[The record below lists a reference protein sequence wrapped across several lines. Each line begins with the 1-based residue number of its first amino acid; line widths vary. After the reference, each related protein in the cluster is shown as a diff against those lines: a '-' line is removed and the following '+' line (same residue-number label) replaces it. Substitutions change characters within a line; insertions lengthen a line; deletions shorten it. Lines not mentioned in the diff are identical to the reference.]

1 MESRMIISNET
12 LLPEVADLLA
22 EGYSVVL
29 MTKGNSMLPFIIGD
43 RDSVEMLAKKK
54 YETGDIVFAKT
65 SGSNWVLHRIKT
77 ISSEKVILK
86 GDGNLCGTERCTPAD
101 VAGSVRFIIKRKGRK
116 VDVNSASFLRMSKCW
131 NSLPAIV
138 QRYFLGFYRRITK
151 IL

>member
-1 MESRMIISNET
+1 MESRMEISNET
-12 LLPEVADLLA
+12 LLPEVAELLA
-22 EGYSVVL
+22 EGNSVVL

-43 RDSVEMLAKKK
+43 RDSVDMLAKEK
-54 YETGDIVFAKT
+54 YEKGDIVLARI
-65 SGSNWVLHRIKT
+65 SSSQWVLHRIKA